1 MAMSSE
7 NAAKFIK
14 YIEENQQQLIGKLAA
29 AVEIQSVSGDPSRR
43 DQVIKMGEW
52 LLSQLK
58 DLGADGDKYDLGM
71 QDIDGNDIPLPPV
84 IVGQYG
90 KDPSKKTILTYGHY
104 DVQPAQKSD
113 GWDTEPFNLVY
124 DDKTGRMYGR
134 GSTDDKGPILGWL
147 NVIAA
152 HKALGLELPVNLKF
166 CFEGMEESGS
176 EGLEEF
182 VVKNKDILFKD
193 VDAVCISDNYWLGTQ
208 KPCLTHGLRGIC
220 YFKLSISGPARDLH
234 SGVFGGLVHEPMT
247 DLMKIMSS
255 LVGAD
260 GKITVPGIYEQVAPL
275 TDEEQRTYDVMDF
288 SINDVD
294 SATGSSTTISDE
306 KTEVLKARMRNPSLS
321 LHGIEGAFAE
331 SGAKTVIPAKVVGKF
346 SMRLVPNM
354 DPQAVI
360 KCVQAHVDAEFKKRT

>member
-71 QDIDGNDIPLPPV
+71 QDIDGKDIPLPPV

>member
-71 QDIDGNDIPLPPV
+71 QDIDGKDIPLPPV

-260 GKITVPGIYEQVAPL
+260 GRITVPGIYEQVAPL